1 MVKAVLGGGG
11 KEGVGG
17 LSIRK
22 ADLSC
27 SFSAQ
32 AVRAAFEVTKATVK
46 VH

>member
-1 MVKAVLGGGG
+1 MLGVGAR
-11 KEGVGG
+11 KELGG

-22 ADLSC
+22 ADLSR

-32 AVRAAFEVTKATVK
+32 AVRAAFEVIKATVK